1 MDRLRS
7 GSIGHWLG
15 KNPQRLR
22 SYRVSGCGSKFVRE
36 SVFFCIFWPWNQLV
50 TGLFD
55 PCLDASAHTSCIFVA
70 LDSALPDFLIAL
82 SHNLRHHIGHHKCR
96 MRSGRRMRT
105 SKQALWYRSPLML
118 GSPVFERFAKG
129 LNAPIWLDVCDVY
142 IYNTYFWADAHR
154 RLRRATRPSISSQC
168 GRQSYWM
175 RTCFRNIFLRFFGT
189 YLLE

>member
-22 SYRVSGCGSKFVRE
+22 SYRVSGCGK
-36 SVFFCIFWPWNQLV
+36 SVFFCICWPWNQLV

-105 SKQALWYRSPLML
+105 SKQALWCRSPLML
-118 GSPVFERFAKG
+118 GSPVFESFAKG
-129 LNAPIWLDVCDVY
+129 LNAPIWLDVCGVY
-142 IYNTYFWADAHR
+142 IYIIYIIHIWYSCLA
-154 RLRRATRPSISSQC
+154 ATVAFIQPLNWTR
-168 GRQSYWM
+168 
-175 RTCFRNIFLRFFGT
+175 CFGNFSNII
-189 YLLE
+189 YVY